1 MLLALL
7 MTFPNTKIWKC
18 HFFVVSLQSKSSKMS
33 VAVRSFWNFR
43 QTSPLR
49 DKLLTFN
56 GRSLD
61 TRLTSNSPPRAY
73 QNSIDAKSRFYRHQM
88 QSEGGDFR
96 VISVSFLCD

>member
-1 MLLALL
+1 
-7 MTFPNTKIWKC
+7 MTFPNAKIWKC

-33 VAVRSFWNFR
+33 VAVRSFRNIR
-43 QTSPLR
+43 KTSPLR

-61 TRLTSNSPPRAY
+61 TRLTSNSPPRTH
-73 QNSIDAKSRFYRHQM
+73 QNSLDAMSRFYRPKM
-88 QSEGGDFR
+88 QSKGGDLR

>member
-1 MLLALL
+1 
-7 MTFPNTKIWKC
+7 MTFPNAKIWKC
-18 HFFVVSLQSKSSKMS
+18 HFFVVPLHPKSFKMS
-33 VAVRSFWNFR
+33 VAVRSFWDFW

-61 TRLTSNSPPRAY
+61 TRLTSNRPPRAH
-73 QNSIDAKSRFYRHQM
+73 QNSLDVQSRFYRPKMH
-88 QSEGGDFR
+88 SEGGDFR